1 MFVTIFKKLLQV
13 IELDYVMLKVI
24 ILYGA
29 AIALLTLAIPI
40 SVQSLIAVVS
50 FGTLMQ
56 PILVI
61 SLVLFIILAV
71 MAGLRVAQAMV
82 IETLQQGIFAQ
93 IAFRIVSQLPKA
105 CADHLEYEK
114 QRPLM
119 NFFFETETVQ
129 KMLATLLLIGVD
141 IILVSLF
148 SMLLIAFYHPFLL
161 IFDIILIITMSVA
174 IIWPWKKALSYA
186 HEQCSYKH
194 DVAYFL
200 QDLLRNVLFY
210 KFQKNAEHLMARSD
224 HKVVKYLT
232 SRQMHFR
239 QMLKHIV
246 SINAIAVSANVAML
260 LIGGYLVVK
269 EQLTIGQLVA
279 SELVV
284 SGLLYGF
291 VRLSGYLQGL
301 YELLA
306 SSRKLYSLLTLRQE
320 ACWESLS
327 MNRDLVLSHAKA
339 APEKISVVNL
349 PFTLNKNGPQRAI
362 SFELLPGSP
371 LALYH
376 HDGIEKSKVV
386 EQILR
391 LRNLSGGQVIINQVP
406 LQDAALSML
415 RDQTVF
421 LRKPLLITGT
431 VFDNLTLGCENLTID
446 QLSECLRQ
454 FGLVDVIEALEHGLD
469 TLVSS
474 LSHPFSMPELCMI
487 NWLHA
492 FLQKPKF
499 WVLDGFLD
507 LLRHQERMVV
517 VAALKQTQALV
528 LVTTGS
534 KRLLNLFDQKVVL

>member
-1 MFVTIFKKLLQV
+1 MIG
-13 IELDYVMLKVI
+13 LDHSTLKVI

-82 IETLQQGIFAQ
+82 IETLQQGVFAQ

-105 CADHLEYEK
+105 CSDHLEYEK

-148 SMLLIAFYHPFLL
+148 SMILIAFYHPFLL
-161 IFDIILIITMSVA
+161 IFDIVLISTMSIA
-174 IIWPWKKALSYA
+174 IVWPWKKALYYA

-210 KFQKNAEHLMARSD
+210 KFLKNSEHLMARSD
-224 HKVVKYLT
+224 HKVVKYLAA
-232 SRQMHFR
+232 RQSHFR

-246 SINAIAVSANVAML
+246 SINVIAVLANVAML
-260 LIGGYLVVK
+260 LIGGYLVIK

-306 SSRKLYSLLTLRQE
+306 SSRKLYSLLTLQQE

-327 MNRDLVLSHAKA
+327 LNRDTVLSHAKA
-339 APEKISVVNL
+339 YPETISVINL
-349 PFTLNKNGPQRAI
+349 PYMVNKSGAQQEV
-362 SFELLPGSP
+362 SFNLRPGSP

-376 HDGIEKSKVV
+376 HDGIEKSKLV

-391 LRNLSGGQVIINQVP
+391 LRSLAGGQVMVNQVP
-406 LQDAALSML
+406 LQDTALSLL

-431 VFDNLTLGCENLTID
+431 VFDNLTLGCQDLTID
-446 QLSECLRQ
+446 ALSESLRA
-454 FGLVDVIEALEHGLD
+454 FGLEDVMEALEHGLD
-469 TLVSS
+469 TPVSS
-474 LSHPFSMPELCMI
+474 LSHPFTVAELCMI

-492 FLQKPKF
+492 FLKKPKF

-507 LLRHQERMVV
+507 LLRQQERAAVV
-517 VAALKQTQALV
+517 DALKHSGALV

-534 KRLLNLFDQKVVL
+534 ESLLEMFDQKVVL

>member
-1 MFVTIFKKLLQV
+1 MCLNIFIKLLQV
-13 IELDYVMLKVI
+13 IDFDHSTLKLIV
-24 ILYGA
+24 LYGA

-61 SLVLFIILAV
+61 SLVLFMILAV

-82 IETLQQGIFAQ
+82 IETLQQSIFAQ
-93 IAFRIVSQLPKA
+93 VAFHIVSQLPKVSG
-105 CADHLEYEK
+105 DDLEYEK
-114 QRPLM
+114 HRPLM

-129 KMLATLLLIGVD
+129 KMLATLLLIVVD
-141 IILVSLF
+141 IVLVSLF
-148 SMLLIAFYHPFLL
+148 SMILIAFYHPFLL
-161 IFDIILIITMSVA
+161 IFDIVLIITMSIA
-174 IIWPWKKALSYA
+174 IIWPWKKALCYA
-186 HEQCSYKH
+186 HEQCSKKH

-210 KFQKNAEHLMARSD
+210 KFLNNSEHLMARSD
-224 HKVVKYLT
+224 HKVVQYLAA
-232 SRQMHFR
+232 RQSHFK

-246 SINAIAVSANVAML
+246 SINVIAVLANVAML
-260 LIGGYLVVK
+260 LIGGYLVIQ

-306 SSRKLYSLLTLRQE
+306 SSRKLHSLLTLKQE
-320 ACWESLS
+320 AYWESLS
-327 MNRDLVLSHAKA
+327 FSRETVLSHAKA
-339 APEKISVVNL
+339 YPETISVINL
-349 PFTLNKNGPQRAI
+349 PYIVNKNGTQQEI
-362 SFELLPGSP
+362 SFNLWPGSP

-391 LRNLSGGQVIINQVP
+391 LKGLSGGQVMVNQVP
-406 LQDAALSML
+406 LQDTALSVL
-415 RDQTVF
+415 RDHTVF
-421 LRKPLLITGT
+421 LRNPLLIAGT
-431 VFDNLTLGCENLTID
+431 VFDNLTLGCQDLTID
-446 QLSECLRQ
+446 GLSENLRE
-454 FGLVDVIEALEHGLD
+454 FGLEDVIETLEQGLD
-469 TLVSS
+469 TPVSS
-474 LSHPFSMPELCMI
+474 LSHPFTVPELCMI

-492 FLQKPKF
+492 FLKKPKF

-507 LLRHQERMVV
+507 LLRQKERAAVV
-517 VAALKQTQALV
+517 GALKRSGALV

-534 KRLLNLFDQKVVL
+534 KSLLEMFDQKVVL